1 MGELAV
7 RCGELDSALH
17 QLAAHLTS
25 LLRDPAK
32 YAAYF
37 AWKEAPLPR
46 RFQQRMGSLVQTHA
60 KCRLCKWAY
69 ARKYGFRWRQETQDV
84 LLDQAPDGGPWRG
97 PPTTDRASAVR

>member
-1 MGELAV
+1 M
-7 RCGELDSALH
+7 
-17 QLAAHLTS
+17 Q
-25 LLRDPAK
+25 
-32 YAAYF
+32 
-37 AWKEAPLPR
+37 EAPLPR